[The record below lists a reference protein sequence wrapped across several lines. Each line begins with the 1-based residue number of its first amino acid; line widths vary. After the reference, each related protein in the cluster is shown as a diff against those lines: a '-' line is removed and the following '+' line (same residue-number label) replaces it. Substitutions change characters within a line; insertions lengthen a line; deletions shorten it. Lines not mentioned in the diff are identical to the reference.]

1 MLLHKKS
8 FTVGA
13 YLSFFSYMQAE
24 DRALYNVDRK
34 DASEFLGVS
43 ERTIDRY
50 VRAGK
55 LLCRKVGHHVYL
67 SKEELLQLKNTQDE
81 APVRVAEEDTT
92 VVEHTPRVEEA
103 PLDLSVPE
111 AHTSVENAVYR
122 HLYEETRQELDKK
135 QREVEAL
142 HYRLGQMEYEMK
154 NTVPLLEY
162 SKQKEHLEVENKV
175 LQEEAQF
182 VRTTLEKQEQLLHVE
197 RRIKSVYLVLVVI
210 FFLVITLGV
219 LFYVGVYNGTIRI
232 V

>member
-1 MLLHKKS
+1 
-8 FTVGA
+8 
-13 YLSFFSYMQAE
+13 MQAE

-55 LLCRKVGHHVYL
+55 LRCRKVGHHVYL
-67 SKEELLQLKNTQDE
+67 SKEELLLLKTTQEDI
-81 APVRVAEEDTT
+81 PVRVAEEDTT
-92 VVEHTPRVEEA
+92 VVENTQTTQTVEQEA
-103 PLDLSVPE
+103 PLDLSLPVHSTLE
-111 AHTSVENAVYR
+111 DTVYK
-122 HLYEETRQELDKK
+122 HLYEESRQELDKK

-142 HYRLGQMEYEMK
+142 HYRLGQIEYEMK

-175 LQEEAQF
+175 LQEETQF
-182 VRTTLEKQEQLLHVE
+182 VRNALEKQEQLLHVE
-197 RRIKSVYLVLVVI
+197 RRIKSFYLVLVVL
-210 FFLVITLGV
+210 FFLVITLGI
-219 LFYVGVYNGTIRI
+219 LFYLGVYNGTIRI